1 MIILCCML
9 SFLRFYRRA
18 RKELLEERSNIHREI
33 EEMTLLLR
41 ETARKHTHAEKNKE
55 GKSKHLMVRLTEL
68 NEGLL

>member
-1 MIILCCML
+1 ML
-9 SFLRFYRRA
+9 NLVRFYRHA

-55 GKSKHLMVRLTEL
+55 GMCMRLIVRLAEL
-68 NEGLL
+68 NQRCLKVWWF